1 MKYNFSLKKIALLPG
16 VLAMLG
22 AVAYARDNNIVE
34 EVAWVVGD
42 EPIWRSQIEDA
53 YDQYKYENTTVQGNP
68 YCFIPERL
76 AVEKLYLHQ
85 ADIDTIEIQESLV
98 ANQVESRI
106 NYFTANLGTREK
118 VEQYFR
124 KSLPEIRAELIENM
138 RNTSRIRQVQDN
150 LTSDLKI
157 TPSDVRKY
165 FDELPEDS
173 VPYVPTQV
181 EVQIITINP
190 VIPREE
196 VEDVK
201 ARLREYAD
209 LVNKGEREFSTLA
222 ILYSED
228 QGSAVRGGEVGY
240 LGRANLDPAYAA
252 VAFNLSDPK
261 RVSKIVESQYGYHI
275 IQLIDR
281 RGDRVNTRHILLR
294 PKVSD
299 QALTDALNKMDSIR
313 RDIVDNK
320 KFTFEEAA
328 RYISSDKDTRNN
340 NGIMVNEETGNAR
353 FEMKQLP
360 QEVSRKI
367 SSLEPGDISEP
378 FIMKDP
384 RKNSDV
390 IAMVKLTQRLPG
402 HKANIADDYQTIKS
416 MYESAQKS
424 KILKDWLDKKIA
436 STYIRIEDGW
446 RDCEF
451 EHPGWLKN
459 TQQSTT
465 Y

>member
-1 MKYNFSLKKIALLPG
+1 MPALIAMVG
-16 VLAMLG
+16 I
-22 AVAYARDNNIVE
+22 VAYARDNNIVE

-42 EPIWRSQIEDA
+42 EPIWRSQIEEA
-53 YDQYKYENTTVQGNP
+53 YDQYKYENASIQGNP

-98 ANQVESRI
+98 ASQVESRI

-124 KSLPEIRAELIENM
+124 KSLPDIRAELIENM
-138 RNTSRIRQVQDN
+138 RNSSRIRQVQEN
-150 LTSDLKI
+150 LTSDLKM
-157 TPSDVRKY
+157 TPSDGRKY
-165 FDELPEDS
+165 FDDLPEDS

-196 VEDVK
+196 IEDVK

-209 LVNKGEREFSTLA
+209 QVNNGEREFSTLA

-228 QGSAVRGGEVGY
+228 QGSAVRGGEIGY

-275 IQLIDR
+275 IQLIDK

-299 QALTDALNKMDSIR
+299 QALTDAIGRMDSLR
-313 RDIVDNK
+313 TDMVDNK

-340 NGIMVNEETGNAR
+340 NGIMVNEMTGNAR

-360 QEVSRKI
+360 QEVSRKVADMQ
-367 SSLEPGDISEP
+367 PGDISEP

-384 RKNSDV
+384 RKNNDI
-390 IAMVKLTQRLPG
+390 IAMVKLTARIPG

-416 MYESAQKS
+416 MYEHAPKA
-424 KILKDWLDKKIA
+424 KILKEWLDKKIA
-436 STYIRIEDGW
+436 PTYVSIEDGCH
-446 RDCEF
+446 DCDF

>member
-1 MKYNFSLKKIALLPG
+1 MKYNSSLKKFAIMPALIAMVG
-16 VLAMLG
+16 I
-22 AVAYARDNNIVE
+22 VAYARDNNIVE

-42 EPIWRSQIEDA
+42 EPIWRSQIEEA
-53 YDQYKYENTTVQGNP
+53 YDQYKYENASIQGNP

-98 ANQVESRI
+98 ASQVESRI

-124 KSLPEIRAELIENM
+124 KSLPDIRAELIENM
-138 RNTSRIRQVQDN
+138 RNSSRIRQVQEN
-150 LTSDLKI
+150 LTSNLKI

-165 FDELPEDS
+165 FDDLPEDS

-196 VEDVK
+196 IEDVK

-209 LVNKGEREFSTLA
+209 QVNNGEREFSTLA

-228 QGSAVRGGEVGY
+228 QGSAVRGGEIGY

-275 IQLIDR
+275 IQLIDK

-299 QALTDALNKMDSIR
+299 QALTDAIGRMDSLR
-313 RDIVDNK
+313 TDMVDNK

-340 NGIMVNEETGNAR
+340 NGIMVNEMTGNAR

-360 QEVSRKI
+360 QEVSRKVADMQ
-367 SSLEPGDISEP
+367 PGDISEP

-384 RKNSDV
+384 RKNNDI
-390 IAMVKLTQRLPG
+390 IAMVKLTARIPG

-416 MYESAQKS
+416 MYENAQKA

-436 STYIRIEDGW
+436 STYVRIEDGW

-451 EHPGWLKN
+451 EHQGWLKN

>member
-1 MKYNFSLKKIALLPG
+1 MPA
-16 VLAMLG
+16 VVAMVG
-22 AVAYARDNNIVE
+22 IVAYARENNVVE

-42 EPIWRSQIEDA
+42 EPIWRSQIEEA
-53 YDQYKYENTTVQGNP
+53 YDQYKYENTSVQGNP

-85 ADIDTIEIQESLV
+85 ADLDTIEIQESLV
-98 ANQVESRI
+98 ASQVESRI

-124 KSLPEIRAELIENM
+124 KSLPDIRAELIENM
-138 RNTSRIRQVQDN
+138 RNSSRIRQVQDN
-150 LTSDLKI
+150 LTSDLKV

-173 VPYVPTQV
+173 IPYVPTQV

-196 VEDVK
+196 IEDVK

-209 LVNKGEREFSTLA
+209 QVNKGEREFSTLA

-294 PKVSD
+294 PKVSE
-299 QALTDALNKMDSIR
+299 QSLIDALGRMDSIR
-313 RDIVDNK
+313 ADMVDNK
-320 KFTFEEAA
+320 KFSFEEAA

-353 FEMKQLP
+353 FEMQQLP
-360 QEVSRKI
+360 QEVSRKV
-367 SSLEPGDISEP
+367 STMEPGDVSEP

-384 RKNSDV
+384 RKNSDI
-390 IAMVKLTQRLPG
+390 IAMVKLTARIPG
-402 HKANIADDYQTIKS
+402 HKANIADDFQTIKS
-416 MYESAQKS
+416 MYESAQKT

-446 RDCEF
+446 RDCDF
-451 EHPGWLKN
+451 EHKGWLKN

>member
-1 MKYNFSLKKIALLPG
+1 MKYSFSLKKIAIMPAVVAIVG
-16 VLAMLG
+16 I
-22 AVAYARDNNIVE
+22 VAYARENNVVE

-42 EPIWRSQIEDA
+42 EPIWRSQIEEA
-53 YDQYKYENTTVQGNP
+53 YDQYKYENTSVQGNP

-85 ADIDTIEIQESLV
+85 ADLDTIEIQESLV
-98 ANQVESRI
+98 ASQVESRI

-124 KSLPEIRAELIENM
+124 KSLPDIRAELIENM
-138 RNTSRIRQVQDN
+138 RNSSRIRQVQEN
-150 LTSDLKI
+150 LTSDLKV

-173 VPYVPTQV
+173 IPYVPTQV

-196 VEDVK
+196 IEDVK

-209 LVNKGEREFSTLA
+209 QVNKGEREFSTLA

-240 LGRANLDPAYAA
+240 LGRANLDPAYAT

-294 PKVSD
+294 PKVSE
-299 QALTDALNKMDSIR
+299 QSLIDALGRMDSIR
-313 RDIVDNK
+313 ADMVDNK
-320 KFTFEEAA
+320 KFSFEEAA

-353 FEMKQLP
+353 FEMQQLP
-360 QEVSRKI
+360 QEVSRKV
-367 SSLEPGDISEP
+367 STMEPGDVSEP

-384 RKNSDV
+384 RKNSDI
-390 IAMVKLTQRLPG
+390 IAMMKLTARIPG
-402 HKANIADDYQTIKS
+402 HKANIADDFQTIKS
-416 MYESAQKS
+416 MYESAQKT

-446 RDCEF
+446 RDCDF
-451 EHPGWLKN
+451 EHKGWLKN

>member
-1 MKYNFSLKKIALLPG
+1 
-16 VLAMLG
+16 MLG

-42 EPIWRSQIEDA
+42 EPIWRSQIEEA
-53 YDQYKYENTTVQGNP
+53 YDQYKYENTSVQGNP

-85 ADIDTIEIQESLV
+85 ADLDTIEIQESLV

-138 RNTSRIRQVQDN
+138 RNTSRIRQVQEN
-150 LTSDLKI
+150 LTSDMKI

-173 VPYVPTQV
+173 VPYIPTQV

-196 VEDVK
+196 IEDVK

-209 LVNKGEREFSTLA
+209 QVNKGEREFSTLA

-228 QGSAVRGGEVGY
+228 SPTAVRGGEVGY

-294 PKVSD
+294 PRVSD
-299 QALTDALNKMDSIR
+299 KALTDALNKMDSIR
-313 RDIVDNK
+313 ADIVDGK
-320 KFTFEEAA
+320 KFSFEEAA

-360 QEVSRKI
+360 QEVSRKV
-367 SSLEPGDISEP
+367 SMLEPGDISEP
-378 FIMKDP
+378 FVMKDP
-384 RKNSDV
+384 RKNSDM
-390 IAMVKLTQRLPG
+390 IAMVKLTQRIPG
-402 HKANIADDYQTIKS
+402 HKANIADDFQTIKT
-416 MYESAQKS
+416 MYEGAQKS

-451 EHPGWLKN
+451 EHQGWLKN

>member
-1 MKYNFSLKKIALLPG
+1 MKYSFSLKKIAIMPA
-16 VLAMLG
+16 VVAMVG
-22 AVAYARDNNIVE
+22 IVAYARENNVVE

-42 EPIWRSQIEDA
+42 EPIWRSQIEEA
-53 YDQYKYENTTVQGNP
+53 YDQYKYENISVQGNP

-85 ADIDTIEIQESLV
+85 ADLDTIEIQESLV
-98 ANQVESRI
+98 ASQVESRI

-124 KSLPEIRAELIENM
+124 KSLPDIRAELIENM
-138 RNTSRIRQVQDN
+138 RNSSRIRQVQDN
-150 LTSDLKI
+150 LTSDLKV

-173 VPYVPTQV
+173 IPYVPTQV

-196 VEDVK
+196 IEDVK

-209 LVNKGEREFSTLA
+209 QVNKGEREFSTLA

-294 PKVSD
+294 PKVSE
-299 QALTDALNKMDSIR
+299 QSLIDALGRMDSIR
-313 RDIVDNK
+313 ADMVDNK
-320 KFTFEEAA
+320 KFSFEEAA

-353 FEMKQLP
+353 FEMQQLP
-360 QEVSRKI
+360 QEVSRKV
-367 SSLEPGDISEP
+367 STMEPGDVSEP

-384 RKNSDV
+384 RKNSDI
-390 IAMVKLTQRLPG
+390 IAMVKLTARIPG
-402 HKANIADDYQTIKS
+402 HKANIADDFQTIKS
-416 MYESAQKS
+416 MYESAQKT

-446 RDCEF
+446 RDCDF
-451 EHPGWLKN
+451 EHKGWLKN

>member
-1 MKYNFSLKKIALLPG
+1 MKYNSSLKKFAIMPALIAMVG
-16 VLAMLG
+16 I
-22 AVAYARDNNIVE
+22 VAYARDNNIVE

-42 EPIWRSQIEDA
+42 EPIWRSQIEEA
-53 YDQYKYENTTVQGNP
+53 YDQYKYENASIQGNP

-98 ANQVESRI
+98 ASQVESRI

-124 KSLPEIRAELIENM
+124 KSLPDIRAELIENM
-138 RNTSRIRQVQDN
+138 RNSSRIRQVQEN
-150 LTSDLKI
+150 LTSNLKI

-165 FDELPEDS
+165 FDDLPEDS

-196 VEDVK
+196 IEDVK

-209 LVNKGEREFSTLA
+209 QVNNGEREFSTLA

-228 QGSAVRGGEVGY
+228 QGSAVRGGEIGY

-275 IQLIDR
+275 IQLIDK

-299 QALTDALNKMDSIR
+299 QALTDAIGRMDSLR
-313 RDIVDNK
+313 TDMVDNK

-340 NGIMVNEETGNAR
+340 NGIMVNEMTGNAR

-360 QEVSRKI
+360 QEVSRKVADMQ
-367 SSLEPGDISEP
+367 PGDISEP

-384 RKNSDV
+384 RKNNDI
-390 IAMVKLTQRLPG
+390 IAMVKLTARIPG

-416 MYESAQKS
+416 MYENAQKA

-436 STYIRIEDGW
+436 STYVRIEDGW

-451 EHPGWLKN
+451 EHHGWLKN

>member
-1 MKYNFSLKKIALLPG
+1 MKYNLEELAIIPAVIAMVG
-16 VLAMLG
+16 I
-22 AVAYARDNNIVE
+22 VAYARDNNIVE

-42 EPIWRSQIEDA
+42 EPIWRSQIEEA
-53 YDQYKYENTTVQGNP
+53 YDQYKYENTTIDGNP
-68 YCFIPERL
+68 YCFIPERI

-85 ADIDTIEIQESLV
+85 ADLDTIEIQESLV
-98 ANQVESRI
+98 ASQVESRI

-124 KSLPEIRAELIENM
+124 KSLPDIRAELIENM
-138 RNTSRIRQVQDN
+138 RNSSRIRQVQDN
-150 LTSDLKI
+150 LTSDLKV

-173 VPYVPTQV
+173 IPYVPTQV

-196 VEDVK
+196 IEDVK

-209 LVNKGEREFSTLA
+209 QANRGEKEFSTLA

-294 PKVSD
+294 PKVSE
-299 QALTDALNKMDSIR
+299 QSLTDALGRMDSIR
-313 RDIVDNK
+313 ADMVDNK

-328 RYISSDKDTRNN
+328 RYISADKDTRNN
-340 NGIMVNEETGNAR
+340 NGVMVNEETGNAR

-360 QEVSRKI
+360 QEVSRKVAAMQ
-367 SSLEPGDISEP
+367 PGDVSEP

-384 RKNSDV
+384 RKNSDI
-390 IAMVKLTQRLPG
+390 IAMVKLTARIPG
-402 HKANIADDYQTIKS
+402 HKANIADDFQTIKS
-416 MYESAQKS
+416 MYEGAQKT

-451 EHPGWLKN
+451 EHKGWLKN

>member
-1 MKYNFSLKKIALLPG
+1 MPA
-16 VLAMLG
+16 VVAMVG
-22 AVAYARDNNIVE
+22 IVAYARENNVVE

-42 EPIWRSQIEDA
+42 EPIWRSQIEEA
-53 YDQYKYENTTVQGNP
+53 YDQYKYENTSVQGNP

-85 ADIDTIEIQESLV
+85 ADLDTIEIQESLV
-98 ANQVESRI
+98 ASQVESRI

-124 KSLPEIRAELIENM
+124 KSLPDIRAELIENM
-138 RNTSRIRQVQDN
+138 RNSSRIRQVQDN
-150 LTSDLKI
+150 LTSDLKV

-173 VPYVPTQV
+173 IPYVPTQV

-196 VEDVK
+196 IEDVK

-209 LVNKGEREFSTLA
+209 QVNKGEREFSTLA

-294 PKVSD
+294 PKVSE
-299 QALTDALNKMDSIR
+299 QSLIDALGRMDSIR
-313 RDIVDNK
+313 ADMVDNK
-320 KFTFEEAA
+320 KFSFEEAA

-353 FEMKQLP
+353 FEMQQLP
-360 QEVSRKI
+360 QEVSRKV
-367 SSLEPGDISEP
+367 STMEPGDVSEP

-384 RKNSDV
+384 RKT
-390 IAMVKLTQRLPG
+390 A
-402 HKANIADDYQTIKS
+402 
-416 MYESAQKS
+416 
-424 KILKDWLDKKIA
+424 ILLLW
-436 STYIRIEDGW
+436 
-446 RDCEF
+446 
-451 EHPGWLKN
+451 
-459 TQQSTT
+459 
-465 Y
+465 

>member
-1 MKYNFSLKKIALLPG
+1 
-16 VLAMLG
+16 MLG

-42 EPIWRSQIEDA
+42 EPIWRSQIEEA
-53 YDQYKYENTTVQGNP
+53 YDQYKYENTSVQGNP

-85 ADIDTIEIQESLV
+85 ADLDTIEIQESLV

-138 RNTSRIRQVQDN
+138 RNTSRIRQVQEN
-150 LTSDLKI
+150 LTSDMKI

-173 VPYVPTQV
+173 VPYIPTQV

-196 VEDVK
+196 IEDVK

-209 LVNKGEREFSTLA
+209 QVNKGEREFSTLA

-228 QGSAVRGGEVGY
+228 SPTAVRGGEVGY

-299 QALTDALNKMDSIR
+299 KALTDALNKMDSIR
-313 RDIVDNK
+313 ADIVDGK
-320 KFTFEEAA
+320 KFSFEEAA

-360 QEVSRKI
+360 QEVSRKV
-367 SSLEPGDISEP
+367 SMLEPGDISEP
-378 FIMKDP
+378 FVMKDP
-384 RKNSDV
+384 RKNSDM
-390 IAMVKLTQRLPG
+390 IAMVKLTQRIPG
-402 HKANIADDYQTIKS
+402 HKANIADDFQTIKT
-416 MYESAQKS
+416 MYEGAQKS

-451 EHPGWLKN
+451 EHQGWLKN

>member
-1 MKYNFSLKKIALLPG
+1 MPAVIAMVG
-16 VLAMLG
+16 I
-22 AVAYARDNNIVE
+22 VAYARDNNIVE

-42 EPIWRSQIEDA
+42 EPIWRSQIEEA
-53 YDQYKYENTTVQGNP
+53 YDQYKYENTTIDGNP
-68 YCFIPERL
+68 YCFIPERI

-85 ADIDTIEIQESLV
+85 ADLDTIEIQESLV
-98 ANQVESRI
+98 ASQVESRI

-124 KSLPEIRAELIENM
+124 KSLPDIRAELIENM
-138 RNTSRIRQVQDN
+138 RNSSRIRQVQDN
-150 LTSDLKI
+150 LTSDLKV

-173 VPYVPTQV
+173 IPYVPTQV

-196 VEDVK
+196 IEDVK

-209 LVNKGEREFSTLA
+209 QANRGEKEFSTLA

-275 IQLIDR
+275 IQLSDR

-294 PKVSD
+294 PKVSE
-299 QALTDALNKMDSIR
+299 QSLTDALGRMDSIR
-313 RDIVDNK
+313 ADMVDNK

-328 RYISSDKDTRNN
+328 RYISADKDTRNN
-340 NGIMVNEETGNAR
+340 NGVMVNEETGNAR

-360 QEVSRKI
+360 QEVSRKVAAMQ
-367 SSLEPGDISEP
+367 PGDVSEP

-384 RKNSDV
+384 RKNSDI
-390 IAMVKLTQRLPG
+390 IAMVKLTARIPG
-402 HKANIADDYQTIKS
+402 HKANIADDFQTIKS
-416 MYESAQKS
+416 MYEGAQKT

-451 EHPGWLKN
+451 EHKGWLKN

>member
-1 MKYNFSLKKIALLPG
+1 MKYSYSLKKIAIMPA
-16 VLAMLG
+16 VVAMVG
-22 AVAYARDNNIVE
+22 IVAYARENNVVE

-42 EPIWRSQIEDA
+42 EPIWRSQIEEA
-53 YDQYKYENTTVQGNP
+53 YDQYKYENTSVQGNP

-85 ADIDTIEIQESLV
+85 ADLDTIEIQESLV
-98 ANQVESRI
+98 ASQVESRI

-124 KSLPEIRAELIENM
+124 KSLPDIRAELIENM
-138 RNTSRIRQVQDN
+138 RNSSRIRQVQDN
-150 LTSDLKI
+150 LTSDLKV

-173 VPYVPTQV
+173 IPYVPTQV

-196 VEDVK
+196 IEDVK

-209 LVNKGEREFSTLA
+209 QVNKGEREFSTLA

-294 PKVSD
+294 PKVSE
-299 QALTDALNKMDSIR
+299 QSLIDALGRMDSIR
-313 RDIVDNK
+313 ADMVDNK
-320 KFTFEEAA
+320 KFSFEEAA

-353 FEMKQLP
+353 FEMQQLP
-360 QEVSRKI
+360 QEVSRKV
-367 SSLEPGDISEP
+367 STMEPGDVSEP

-384 RKNSDV
+384 RKNSDI
-390 IAMVKLTQRLPG
+390 IAMVKLTARIPG
-402 HKANIADDYQTIKS
+402 HKANIADDFQTIKS
-416 MYESAQKS
+416 MYESAQKT

-446 RDCEF
+446 RDCDF
-451 EHPGWLKN
+451 EHKGWLKN

>member
-1 MKYNFSLKKIALLPG
+1 
-16 VLAMLG
+16 MLG

-42 EPIWRSQIEDA
+42 EPIWRSQIEEA
-53 YDQYKYENTTVQGNP
+53 YDQYKYENTSVQGNP

-85 ADIDTIEIQESLV
+85 ADLDTIEIQESLV

-138 RNTSRIRQVQDN
+138 RNTSRIRQVQEN
-150 LTSDLKI
+150 LTSDMKI

-173 VPYVPTQV
+173 VPYIPTQV

-196 VEDVK
+196 IEDVK

-209 LVNKGEREFSTLA
+209 QVNKGEREFSTLA

-228 QGSAVRGGEVGY
+228 SPTAVRGGEVGY

-261 RVSKIVESQYGYHI
+261 KVSKIVESQYGYHI

-299 QALTDALNKMDSIR
+299 KALTDALNKMDSIR
-313 RDIVDNK
+313 ADIVDGK
-320 KFTFEEAA
+320 KFSFEEAA

-360 QEVSRKI
+360 QEVSRKV
-367 SSLEPGDISEP
+367 SMLEPGDISEP
-378 FIMKDP
+378 FVMKDP
-384 RKNSDV
+384 RKNSDM
-390 IAMVKLTQRLPG
+390 IAMVKLTQRIPG
-402 HKANIADDYQTIKS
+402 HKANIADDFQTIKT
-416 MYESAQKS
+416 MYEGAQKS

-451 EHPGWLKN
+451 EHQGWLKN

>member
-1 MKYNFSLKKIALLPG
+1 MKYSFSLKKIAIMPA
-16 VLAMLG
+16 VVAMVG
-22 AVAYARDNNIVE
+22 IVAYARENNVVE

-42 EPIWRSQIEDA
+42 EPIWRSQIEEA
-53 YDQYKYENTTVQGNP
+53 YDQYKYENTSVQGNP

-98 ANQVESRI
+98 ASQVESRI

-124 KSLPEIRAELIENM
+124 KSLPDIRAELIENM
-138 RNTSRIRQVQDN
+138 RNSSRIRQVQDN
-150 LTSDLKI
+150 LTSDLKV

-173 VPYVPTQV
+173 IPYVPTQV

-196 VEDVK
+196 IEDVK

-209 LVNKGEREFSTLA
+209 QVNKGEREFSTLA

-294 PKVSD
+294 PKVSE
-299 QALTDALNKMDSIR
+299 QSLIDALGRMDSIR
-313 RDIVDNK
+313 ADMVDNK
-320 KFTFEEAA
+320 KFSFEEAA

-353 FEMKQLP
+353 FEMQQLP
-360 QEVSRKI
+360 QEVSRKV
-367 SSLEPGDISEP
+367 STMEPGDVSEP

-384 RKNSDV
+384 RKNSDI
-390 IAMVKLTQRLPG
+390 IAMVKLTARIPG
-402 HKANIADDYQTIKS
+402 HKANIADDFQTIKS
-416 MYESAQKS
+416 MYESAQKT

-446 RDCEF
+446 RDCDF
-451 EHPGWLKN
+451 EHKGWLKN

>member
-1 MKYNFSLKKIALLPG
+1 MPA
-16 VLAMLG
+16 VVAMVG
-22 AVAYARDNNIVE
+22 IVAYARENNVVE

-42 EPIWRSQIEDA
+42 EPIWRSQIEEA
-53 YDQYKYENTTVQGNP
+53 YDQYKYENTSVQGNP

-85 ADIDTIEIQESLV
+85 ADLDTIEIQESLV
-98 ANQVESRI
+98 ASQVESRI

-124 KSLPEIRAELIENM
+124 KSLPDIRAELIENM
-138 RNTSRIRQVQDN
+138 RNSSRIRQVQDN
-150 LTSDLKI
+150 LTSDLKV

-173 VPYVPTQV
+173 IPYVPTQV

-196 VEDVK
+196 IEDVK

-209 LVNKGEREFSTLA
+209 QVNKGEREFSILA

-294 PKVSD
+294 PKVSE
-299 QALTDALNKMDSIR
+299 QSLIDALGRMDSIR
-313 RDIVDNK
+313 ADMVDNK
-320 KFTFEEAA
+320 KFSFEEAA

-353 FEMKQLP
+353 FEMQQLP
-360 QEVSRKI
+360 QEVSRKV
-367 SSLEPGDISEP
+367 STMEPGDVSEP

-384 RKNSDV
+384 RKNSDI
-390 IAMVKLTQRLPG
+390 IAMVKLTARIPG
-402 HKANIADDYQTIKS
+402 HKANIADDFQTIKS
-416 MYESAQKS
+416 MYESAQKT

-446 RDCEF
+446 RDCDF
-451 EHPGWLKN
+451 EHKGWLKN

>member
-1 MKYNFSLKKIALLPG
+1 MKYNLEKLAIIPAVIAMVG
-16 VLAMLG
+16 I
-22 AVAYARDNNIVE
+22 VAYARDNNIVE

-42 EPIWRSQIEDA
+42 EPIWRSQIEEA
-53 YDQYKYENTTVQGNP
+53 YDQYKYENTTIDGNP
-68 YCFIPERL
+68 YCFIPERI

-85 ADIDTIEIQESLV
+85 ADLDTIEIQESLV
-98 ANQVESRI
+98 ASQVESRI

-124 KSLPEIRAELIENM
+124 KSLPDIRAELIENM
-138 RNTSRIRQVQDN
+138 RNSSRIRQVQDN
-150 LTSDLKI
+150 LTSDLKV

-173 VPYVPTQV
+173 IPYVPTQV

-196 VEDVK
+196 IEDVK

-209 LVNKGEREFSTLA
+209 QANRGEKEFSTLA

-261 RVSKIVESQYGYHI
+261 RVSKIVETQYGYHI

-294 PKVSD
+294 PKVSE
-299 QALTDALNKMDSIR
+299 QSLTDALGRMDSIR
-313 RDIVDNK
+313 ADMVDNK

-328 RYISSDKDTRNN
+328 RYISADKDTRNN
-340 NGIMVNEETGNAR
+340 NGVMVNEETGNAR

-360 QEVSRKI
+360 QEVSRKVAAMQ
-367 SSLEPGDISEP
+367 PGDVSEP

-384 RKNSDV
+384 RKNSDI
-390 IAMVKLTQRLPG
+390 IAMVKLTARIPG
-402 HKANIADDYQTIKS
+402 HKANIADDFQTIKS
-416 MYESAQKS
+416 MYEGAQKT

-451 EHPGWLKN
+451 EHKGWLKN

>member
-1 MKYNFSLKKIALLPG
+1 MKYSFSLKKIAIMPA
-16 VLAMLG
+16 VVAMVG
-22 AVAYARDNNIVE
+22 IVAYARENNVVE

-42 EPIWRSQIEDA
+42 EPIWRSQIEEA
-53 YDQYKYENTTVQGNP
+53 YDQYKYENTSVQGNP

-85 ADIDTIEIQESLV
+85 ADLDTIEIQESLV
-98 ANQVESRI
+98 ASQVESRI

-124 KSLPEIRAELIENM
+124 KSLPDIRAELIENM
-138 RNTSRIRQVQDN
+138 RNSSRIRQVQDN
-150 LTSDLKI
+150 LTSDLKV

-173 VPYVPTQV
+173 IPYVPTQV

-196 VEDVK
+196 IEDVK

-209 LVNKGEREFSTLA
+209 QVNKGEREFSTLA

-294 PKVSD
+294 PKVSE
-299 QALTDALNKMDSIR
+299 QSLIDALGRMDSIR
-313 RDIVDNK
+313 ADMVDNK
-320 KFTFEEAA
+320 KFSFEEAA

-353 FEMKQLP
+353 FEMQQLP
-360 QEVSRKI
+360 QEVSRKV
-367 SSLEPGDISEP
+367 STMEPGDESEP

-384 RKNSDV
+384 RKNSDI
-390 IAMVKLTQRLPG
+390 IAMVKLTARIPG
-402 HKANIADDYQTIKS
+402 HKANIADDFQTIKS
-416 MYESAQKS
+416 MYESAQKT

-446 RDCEF
+446 RDCDF
-451 EHPGWLKN
+451 EHKGWLKN

>member
-1 MKYNFSLKKIALLPG
+1 MPAVIAMVG
-16 VLAMLG
+16 I
-22 AVAYARDNNIVE
+22 VAYARDNNIVE

-42 EPIWRSQIEDA
+42 EPIWRSQIEEA
-53 YDQYKYENTTVQGNP
+53 YDQYKYENTTIDGNP
-68 YCFIPERL
+68 YCFIPERI

-85 ADIDTIEIQESLV
+85 ADLDTIEIQESLV
-98 ANQVESRI
+98 ASQVESRI

-124 KSLPEIRAELIENM
+124 KSLPDIRAELIENM
-138 RNTSRIRQVQDN
+138 RNSSRIRQVQDN
-150 LTSDLKI
+150 LTSDLKV

-173 VPYVPTQV
+173 IPYVPTQV

-196 VEDVK
+196 IEDVK

-209 LVNKGEREFSTLA
+209 QANRGEKEFSTLA

-294 PKVSD
+294 PKVSE
-299 QALTDALNKMDSIR
+299 QSLTDALGRMDSIR
-313 RDIVDNK
+313 ADMVDNK

-328 RYISSDKDTRNN
+328 RYISADKDTRNN
-340 NGIMVNEETGNAR
+340 NGVMVNEDTGNAR

-360 QEVSRKI
+360 QEVSRKVAAMQ
-367 SSLEPGDISEP
+367 PGDVSEP

-384 RKNSDV
+384 RKNSDI
-390 IAMVKLTQRLPG
+390 IAMVKLTARIPG
-402 HKANIADDYQTIKS
+402 HKANIADDFQTIKS
-416 MYESAQKS
+416 MYEGAQKT

-451 EHPGWLKN
+451 EHKGWLKN

>member
-1 MKYNFSLKKIALLPG
+1 MKYSFSLKKIAIMPA
-16 VLAMLG
+16 VVAMVG
-22 AVAYARDNNIVE
+22 IVAYARENNVVE

-42 EPIWRSQIEDA
+42 EPIWRSQIEEA
-53 YDQYKYENTTVQGNP
+53 YDQYKYVNTSVQGNP

-85 ADIDTIEIQESLV
+85 ADLDTIEIQESLV
-98 ANQVESRI
+98 ASQVESRI

-124 KSLPEIRAELIENM
+124 KSLPDIRAELIENM
-138 RNTSRIRQVQDN
+138 RNSSRIRQVQDN
-150 LTSDLKI
+150 LTSDLKV

-173 VPYVPTQV
+173 IPYVPTQV

-196 VEDVK
+196 IEDVK

-209 LVNKGEREFSTLA
+209 QVNKGEREFSTLA

-294 PKVSD
+294 PKVSE
-299 QALTDALNKMDSIR
+299 QSLIDALGRMDSIR
-313 RDIVDNK
+313 ADMVDNK
-320 KFTFEEAA
+320 KFSFEEAA

-353 FEMKQLP
+353 FEMQQLP
-360 QEVSRKI
+360 QEVSRKV
-367 SSLEPGDISEP
+367 STMEPGDVSEP

-384 RKNSDV
+384 RKNSDI
-390 IAMVKLTQRLPG
+390 IAMVKLTARIPG
-402 HKANIADDYQTIKS
+402 HKANIADDFQTIKS
-416 MYESAQKS
+416 MYESAQKT

-446 RDCEF
+446 RDCDF
-451 EHPGWLKN
+451 EHKGWLKN

>member
-1 MKYNFSLKKIALLPG
+1 MKYSFSLKKIAIMPA
-16 VLAMLG
+16 VVAMVG
-22 AVAYARDNNIVE
+22 IVAYARENNVVE

-42 EPIWRSQIEDA
+42 EPIWRSQIEEA
-53 YDQYKYENTTVQGNP
+53 YDQYKYENTSVQGNP

-85 ADIDTIEIQESLV
+85 ADLDTIEIQESLV
-98 ANQVESRI
+98 ASQVESRI

-124 KSLPEIRAELIENM
+124 KSLPDIRAELIENM
-138 RNTSRIRQVQDN
+138 RNSSRIRQVQDN
-150 LTSDLKI
+150 LTSDLKV

-173 VPYVPTQV
+173 IPYVPTQV

-196 VEDVK
+196 IEDVK

-209 LVNKGEREFSTLA
+209 QVNKGEREFSILA

-294 PKVSD
+294 PKVSE
-299 QALTDALNKMDSIR
+299 QSLIDALGRMDSIR
-313 RDIVDNK
+313 ADMVDNK
-320 KFTFEEAA
+320 KFSFEEAA

-353 FEMKQLP
+353 FEMQQLP
-360 QEVSRKI
+360 QEVSRKV
-367 SSLEPGDISEP
+367 STMEPGDVSEP

-384 RKNSDV
+384 RKNSDI
-390 IAMVKLTQRLPG
+390 IAMVKLTARIPG
-402 HKANIADDYQTIKS
+402 HKANIADDFQTIKS
-416 MYESAQKS
+416 MYESAQKT

-446 RDCEF
+446 RDCDF
-451 EHPGWLKN
+451 EHKGWLKN

>member
-1 MKYNFSLKKIALLPG
+1 MKYSFSLKKIAIMPA
-16 VLAMLG
+16 VVAMVG
-22 AVAYARDNNIVE
+22 IVAYARENNVVE

-42 EPIWRSQIEDA
+42 EPIWRSQIEEA
-53 YDQYKYENTTVQGNP
+53 YDQYKYENTSVQGNP

-85 ADIDTIEIQESLV
+85 ADLDTIEIQESLV
-98 ANQVESRI
+98 ASQVESRI

-124 KSLPEIRAELIENM
+124 KSLPDIRAELIENM
-138 RNTSRIRQVQDN
+138 RNSSRIRQVQDN
-150 LTSDLKI
+150 LTSDFKV

-173 VPYVPTQV
+173 IPYVPTQV

-196 VEDVK
+196 IEDVK

-209 LVNKGEREFSTLA
+209 QVNKGEREFSTLA

-294 PKVSD
+294 PKVSE
-299 QALTDALNKMDSIR
+299 QSLIDALGRMDSIR
-313 RDIVDNK
+313 ADMVDNK
-320 KFTFEEAA
+320 KFSFEEAA

-353 FEMKQLP
+353 FEMQQLP
-360 QEVSRKI
+360 QEVSRKV
-367 SSLEPGDISEP
+367 STMEPGDVSEP

-384 RKNSDV
+384 RKNSDI
-390 IAMVKLTQRLPG
+390 IAMVKLTARIPG
-402 HKANIADDYQTIKS
+402 HKANIADDFQTIKS
-416 MYESAQKS
+416 MYESAQKT

-446 RDCEF
+446 RDCDF
-451 EHPGWLKN
+451 EHKGWLKN

>member
-1 MKYNFSLKKIALLPG
+1 MKYNLEKLAIMPAVIAMVG
-16 VLAMLG
+16 I
-22 AVAYARDNNIVE
+22 VAYARDNNIVE

-42 EPIWRSQIEDA
+42 EPIWRSQIEEA
-53 YDQYKYENTTVQGNP
+53 YDQYKYENTTIDGNP
-68 YCFIPERL
+68 YCFIPERI

-85 ADIDTIEIQESLV
+85 ADLDTIEIQESLV
-98 ANQVESRI
+98 ASQVESRI

-124 KSLPEIRAELIENM
+124 KSLPDIRAELIENM
-138 RNTSRIRQVQDN
+138 RNSSRIRQVQDN
-150 LTSDLKI
+150 LTSDLKV

-173 VPYVPTQV
+173 IPYVPTQV

-196 VEDVK
+196 IEDVK

-209 LVNKGEREFSTLA
+209 QANRGEKEFSTLA

-294 PKVSD
+294 PKVSE
-299 QALTDALNKMDSIR
+299 QSLTDALGRMDSIR
-313 RDIVDNK
+313 ADMVDNK

-328 RYISSDKDTRNN
+328 RYISADKDTRNN
-340 NGIMVNEETGNAR
+340 NGVMVNEETGNAR

-360 QEVSRKI
+360 QEVSRKVAAMQ
-367 SSLEPGDISEP
+367 PGDVSEP

-384 RKNSDV
+384 RKNSDI
-390 IAMVKLTQRLPG
+390 IAMVKLTARIPG
-402 HKANIADDYQTIKS
+402 HKANIADDFQTIKS
-416 MYESAQKS
+416 MYEGAQKT

-451 EHPGWLKN
+451 EHKGWLKN

>member
-1 MKYNFSLKKIALLPG
+1 MKYSFSLKKIAIMPA
-16 VLAMLG
+16 VVAMVG
-22 AVAYARDNNIVE
+22 IVAYARENNVVE

-42 EPIWRSQIEDA
+42 EPIWRSQIEEA
-53 YDQYKYENTTVQGNP
+53 YDQYKYENTSVQGNP

-85 ADIDTIEIQESLV
+85 ADLDTIEIQESLV
-98 ANQVESRI
+98 ASQVESRI

-124 KSLPEIRAELIENM
+124 KSLPDIRAELIENM
-138 RNTSRIRQVQDN
+138 RNSSRIRQVQDN
-150 LTSDLKI
+150 LTSDLKV

-173 VPYVPTQV
+173 IPYVPTQV

-196 VEDVK
+196 IEDVK

-209 LVNKGEREFSTLA
+209 QVNKGEREFSTLA

-294 PKVSD
+294 PKVSE
-299 QALTDALNKMDSIR
+299 QSLIDALGRMDSIR
-313 RDIVDNK
+313 ADMVDNK
-320 KFTFEEAA
+320 KFSFEEAA

-353 FEMKQLP
+353 FEMQQLP
-360 QEVSRKI
+360 QEVSRKV
-367 SSLEPGDISEP
+367 STMEPGDVSEP

-384 RKNSDV
+384 RKNSDI
-390 IAMVKLTQRLPG
+390 IAMVKLTARIPG
-402 HKANIADDYQTIKS
+402 HKANIADDFQTIKS
-416 MYESAQKS
+416 MYESAQKA

-446 RDCEF
+446 RDCDF
-451 EHPGWLKN
+451 EHKGWLKN

>member
-1 MKYNFSLKKIALLPG
+1 MKYSFSLKKIAIMPA
-16 VLAMLG
+16 VVAMVG
-22 AVAYARDNNIVE
+22 IVAYARENNVVE

-42 EPIWRSQIEDA
+42 EPIWRSQIEEA
-53 YDQYKYENTTVQGNP
+53 YDQYKYENTSVQGNP

-85 ADIDTIEIQESLV
+85 ADLDTIEIQESLV
-98 ANQVESRI
+98 ASQVESRI

-124 KSLPEIRAELIENM
+124 KSLPDIRAELIENM
-138 RNTSRIRQVQDN
+138 RNSSRIRQVQDN
-150 LTSDLKI
+150 LTSDLKV

-173 VPYVPTQV
+173 IPYVPTQV

-196 VEDVK
+196 IEDVK

-209 LVNKGEREFSTLA
+209 QVNKGEREFSTLA

-294 PKVSD
+294 PKVSE
-299 QALTDALNKMDSIR
+299 QSLIDALGRMDSIR
-313 RDIVDNK
+313 ADMVDNK
-320 KFTFEEAA
+320 KFSFEEAA

-353 FEMKQLP
+353 FEMQQLP
-360 QEVSRKI
+360 QEVSRKV
-367 SSLEPGDISEP
+367 STMEPGDVSEP

-384 RKNSDV
+384 RKT
-390 IAMVKLTQRLPG
+390 A
-402 HKANIADDYQTIKS
+402 
-416 MYESAQKS
+416 
-424 KILKDWLDKKIA
+424 ILLLW
-436 STYIRIEDGW
+436 
-446 RDCEF
+446 
-451 EHPGWLKN
+451 
-459 TQQSTT
+459 
-465 Y
+465 

>member
-1 MKYNFSLKKIALLPG
+1 MKYNSSLKKFAIMPALIAMVG
-16 VLAMLG
+16 I
-22 AVAYARDNNIVE
+22 VAYASDNNIVE

-42 EPIWRSQIEDA
+42 EPIWRSQIEEA
-53 YDQYKYENTTVQGNP
+53 YDQYKYENASIQGNP

-98 ANQVESRI
+98 ASQVESRI

-124 KSLPEIRAELIENM
+124 KSLPDIRAELIENM
-138 RNTSRIRQVQDN
+138 RNSSRIRQVQEN

-165 FDELPEDS
+165 FDDLPEDS

-196 VEDVK
+196 IEDVK

-209 LVNKGEREFSTLA
+209 QVNNGEREFSTLA

-228 QGSAVRGGEVGY
+228 QGSAVRGGEIGY

-275 IQLIDR
+275 IQLIDK

-299 QALTDALNKMDSIR
+299 QALTDAIGRMDSLR
-313 RDIVDNK
+313 TDMVDNK

-340 NGIMVNEETGNAR
+340 NGIMVNEMTGNAR

-360 QEVSRKI
+360 QEVSRKVADMQ
-367 SSLEPGDISEP
+367 PGDISEP

-384 RKNSDV
+384 RKNNDI
-390 IAMVKLTQRLPG
+390 IAMVKLTARIPG

-416 MYESAQKS
+416 MYENAQKA

-436 STYIRIEDGW
+436 STYVRIEDGW

-451 EHPGWLKN
+451 EHQGWLKN

>member
-1 MKYNFSLKKIALLPG
+1 M
-16 VLAMLG
+16 
-22 AVAYARDNNIVE
+22 
-34 EVAWVVGD
+34 
-42 EPIWRSQIEDA
+42 
-53 YDQYKYENTTVQGNP
+53 
-68 YCFIPERL
+68 
-76 AVEKLYLHQ
+76 
-85 ADIDTIEIQESLV
+85 
-98 ANQVESRI
+98 
-106 NYFTANLGTREK
+106 
-118 VEQYFR
+118 
-124 KSLPEIRAELIENM
+124 
-138 RNTSRIRQVQDN
+138 
-150 LTSDLKI
+150 
-157 TPSDVRKY
+157 
-165 FDELPEDS
+165 
-173 VPYVPTQV
+173 PTQV

-196 VEDVK
+196 IEDVK

-209 LVNKGEREFSTLA
+209 QVNNGEREFSTLA

-228 QGSAVRGGEVGY
+228 QGSAVRGGEIGY

-275 IQLIDR
+275 IQLIDK

-299 QALTDALNKMDSIR
+299 QALTDAIGRMDSLR
-313 RDIVDNK
+313 TDMVDNK

-340 NGIMVNEETGNAR
+340 NGIMVNEMTGNAR

-360 QEVSRKI
+360 QEVSRKVADMQ
-367 SSLEPGDISEP
+367 PGDISEP

-384 RKNSDV
+384 RKNNDI
-390 IAMVKLTQRLPG
+390 IAMVKLTARIPG

-416 MYESAQKS
+416 MYENAQKA

-436 STYIRIEDGW
+436 STYVRIEDGW

-451 EHPGWLKN
+451 EHQGWLKN

>member
-1 MKYNFSLKKIALLPG
+1 MKYSFSLKKIAIMPAVVAIVG
-16 VLAMLG
+16 I
-22 AVAYARDNNIVE
+22 VAYARENNVVE

-42 EPIWRSQIEDA
+42 EPIWRSQIEEA
-53 YDQYKYENTTVQGNP
+53 YDQYKYENTSVQGNP

-85 ADIDTIEIQESLV
+85 ADLDTIEIQESLV
-98 ANQVESRI
+98 ASQVESRI

-124 KSLPEIRAELIENM
+124 KSLPDIRAELIENM
-138 RNTSRIRQVQDN
+138 RNSSRIRQVQEN
-150 LTSDLKI
+150 LTSDLKV

-173 VPYVPTQV
+173 IPYVPTQV

-196 VEDVK
+196 IEDVK

-209 LVNKGEREFSTLA
+209 QVNKGEREFSTLA

-294 PKVSD
+294 PKVSE
-299 QALTDALNKMDSIR
+299 QSLIDALGRMDSIR
-313 RDIVDNK
+313 ADMVDNK
-320 KFTFEEAA
+320 KFSFEEAA

-353 FEMKQLP
+353 FEMQQLP
-360 QEVSRKI
+360 QEVSRKV
-367 SSLEPGDISEP
+367 STMEPGDVSEP

-384 RKNSDV
+384 RKNSDI
-390 IAMVKLTQRLPG
+390 IAMVKLTARIPG
-402 HKANIADDYQTIKS
+402 HKANIADDFQTIKS
-416 MYESAQKS
+416 MYESAQKT

-446 RDCEF
+446 RDCDF
-451 EHPGWLKN
+451 EHKGWLKN

>member
-1 MKYNFSLKKIALLPG
+1 MVGIFAL
-16 VLAMLG
+16 
-22 AVAYARDNNIVE
+22 ARDNNVIE

-53 YDQYKYENTTVQGNP
+53 YEQYRYENTDIPGDP
-68 YCFIPERL
+68 YCVIPEQI

-85 ADIDTIEIQESLV
+85 ADADTVEISESLV

-106 NYFTANLGTREK
+106 NYFIANFGTKEK
-118 VEQYFR
+118 VEEYFR
-124 KSLPEIRAELIENM
+124 KTIPQIREEMAENM
-138 RNTSRIRQVQDN
+138 RNSSRIRQVQESLTKN
-150 LTSDLKI
+150 LKV

-165 FDELPEDS
+165 FDALPEDS
-173 VPYVPTQV
+173 IPYVPMQV
-181 EVQIITINP
+181 EVQILTINP

-196 VEDVK
+196 IEDVK

-209 LVNKGEREFSTLA
+209 RINKGESQFSTLA
-222 ILYSED
+222 ILHSED

-252 VAFNLSDPK
+252 VAFQLNDTK

-275 IQLIDR
+275 IQLIDK

-299 QALTDALNKMDSIR
+299 KALSDALARLDSIKT
-313 RDIVDNK
+313 DMADG
-320 KFTFEEAA
+320 KFTFEEAT
-328 RYISSDKDTRNN
+328 RFISQDKDTRNN
-340 NGIMVNEETGNAR
+340 HGVMVNEMTGTSR
-353 FEMKQLP
+353 FEMSQLP
-360 QEVSRKI
+360 QEVARYVANLQPGEI
-367 SSLEPGDISEP
+367 SAP

-384 RKNSDV
+384 KSAKDIV
-390 IAMVKLTQRLPG
+390 AIVKLTSRIQG
-402 HKANIADDYQTIKS
+402 HKANLAEDYQVIKG
-416 MYESAQKS
+416 MYETAQKS
-424 KILKDWLDKKIA
+424 EILNKWLEKKIA
-436 STYIRIEDGW
+436 ETYVRIEDGW

-451 EHPGWLKN
+451 QHSGWLKSTGN
-459 TQQSTT
+459 TKR

>member
-1 MKYNFSLKKIALLPG
+1 MKYNLEKLAIIPAVIAMVG
-16 VLAMLG
+16 I
-22 AVAYARDNNIVE
+22 VAYARDNNIVE

-42 EPIWRSQIEDA
+42 EPIWRSQIEEA
-53 YDQYKYENTTVQGNP
+53 YDQYKYENTTIDGNP
-68 YCFIPERL
+68 YCFIPERI

-85 ADIDTIEIQESLV
+85 ADLDTIEIQESLV
-98 ANQVESRI
+98 ASQVESRI

-124 KSLPEIRAELIENM
+124 KSLPDIRAELIENM
-138 RNTSRIRQVQDN
+138 RNSSRIRQVQDN
-150 LTSDLKI
+150 LTSDLKV

-173 VPYVPTQV
+173 IPYVPTQV

-196 VEDVK
+196 IEDVK

-209 LVNKGEREFSTLA
+209 QANRGEKEFSTLA

-294 PKVSD
+294 PKVSE
-299 QALTDALNKMDSIR
+299 QSLTDALGRMDSIR
-313 RDIVDNK
+313 ADMVDNK

-328 RYISSDKDTRNN
+328 RYISADKDTRNN
-340 NGIMVNEETGNAR
+340 NGVMVNEETGNAR

-360 QEVSRKI
+360 QEVSRKVAAMQ
-367 SSLEPGDISEP
+367 PGDVSEP

-384 RKNSDV
+384 RKNSDI
-390 IAMVKLTQRLPG
+390 IAMVKLTARIPG
-402 HKANIADDYQTIKS
+402 HKANIADDFQTIKS
-416 MYESAQKS
+416 MYEGAQKT

-451 EHPGWLKN
+451 EHKGWLKN

>member
-1 MKYNFSLKKIALLPG
+1 MKFNSSLKKFAIMPALIAMVG
-16 VLAMLG
+16 I
-22 AVAYARDNNIVE
+22 VAYARDYNIVE

-42 EPIWRSQIEDA
+42 EPIWRSQIEEA
-53 YDQYKYENTTVQGNP
+53 YDQYKYENASIQGNP

-98 ANQVESRI
+98 ASQVESRI

-124 KSLPEIRAELIENM
+124 KSLPDIRAELIENM
-138 RNTSRIRQVQDN
+138 RNSSRIRQVQEN

-165 FDELPEDS
+165 FDDLPEDS

-196 VEDVK
+196 IEDVK

-209 LVNKGEREFSTLA
+209 QVNNGEREFSTLA

-228 QGSAVRGGEVGY
+228 QGSAVRGGEIGY

-275 IQLIDR
+275 IQLIDK

-299 QALTDALNKMDSIR
+299 QALTDAIGRMDSLR
-313 RDIVDNK
+313 TDMVDNK

-340 NGIMVNEETGNAR
+340 NGIMVNEMTGNAR

-360 QEVSRKI
+360 QEVSRKVADMQ
-367 SSLEPGDISEP
+367 PGDISEP

-384 RKNSDV
+384 RKNNDI
-390 IAMVKLTQRLPG
+390 IAMVKLTARIPG

-416 MYESAQKS
+416 MYENAQKA

-436 STYIRIEDGW
+436 STYVRIEDGW

-451 EHPGWLKN
+451 DHQGWLKN

>member
-1 MKYNFSLKKIALLPG
+1 MPALIAMVG
-16 VLAMLG
+16 I
-22 AVAYARDNNIVE
+22 VAYARDNNIVE

-42 EPIWRSQIEDA
+42 EPIWRSQIEEA
-53 YDQYKYENTTVQGNP
+53 YDQYKYENASIQGNP

-98 ANQVESRI
+98 ASQVESRI

-124 KSLPEIRAELIENM
+124 KSLPDIRAELIENM
-138 RNTSRIRQVQDN
+138 RNSSRIRQVQEN
-150 LTSDLKI
+150 LTSNLKI

-165 FDELPEDS
+165 FDDLPEDS

-196 VEDVK
+196 IEDVK

-209 LVNKGEREFSTLA
+209 QVNNGEREFSTLA

-228 QGSAVRGGEVGY
+228 QGSAVRGGEIGY

-275 IQLIDR
+275 IQLIDK

-299 QALTDALNKMDSIR
+299 QALTDAIGRMDSLR
-313 RDIVDNK
+313 TDMVDNK

-340 NGIMVNEETGNAR
+340 NGIMVNEMTGNAR

-360 QEVSRKI
+360 QEVSRKVADMQ
-367 SSLEPGDISEP
+367 PGDISEP

-384 RKNSDV
+384 RKNNDI
-390 IAMVKLTQRLPG
+390 IAMVKLTARIPG

-416 MYESAQKS
+416 MYENAQKA

-436 STYIRIEDGW
+436 STYVRIEDGW

-451 EHPGWLKN
+451 EHQGWLKN

>member
-1 MKYNFSLKKIALLPG
+1 MKYNLEKLAILPAVIAMVG
-16 VLAMLG
+16 I
-22 AVAYARDNNIVE
+22 VAYARDNNIVE

-42 EPIWRSQIEDA
+42 EPIWRSQIEEA
-53 YDQYKYENTTVQGNP
+53 YDQYKYENTTIDGNP
-68 YCFIPERL
+68 YCFIPERI

-85 ADIDTIEIQESLV
+85 ADLDTIEIQESLV
-98 ANQVESRI
+98 ASQVESRI

-124 KSLPEIRAELIENM
+124 KSLPDIRAELIENM
-138 RNTSRIRQVQDN
+138 RNSSRIRQVQDN
-150 LTSDLKI
+150 LTSDLKV

-173 VPYVPTQV
+173 IPYVPTQV

-196 VEDVK
+196 IEDVK

-209 LVNKGEREFSTLA
+209 QANRGEKEFSTLA

-294 PKVSD
+294 PKVSE
-299 QALTDALNKMDSIR
+299 QSLTDALGRMDSIR
-313 RDIVDNK
+313 ADMVDNK

-328 RYISSDKDTRNN
+328 RYISADKDTRNN
-340 NGIMVNEETGNAR
+340 NGVMVNEETGNAR

-360 QEVSRKI
+360 QEVSRKVAAMQ
-367 SSLEPGDISEP
+367 PGDVSEP

-384 RKNSDV
+384 RKNSDI
-390 IAMVKLTQRLPG
+390 IAMVKLTARIPG
-402 HKANIADDYQTIKS
+402 HKANIADDFQTIKS
-416 MYESAQKS
+416 MYEGAQKT

-451 EHPGWLKN
+451 EHKGWLKN

>member
-1 MKYNFSLKKIALLPG
+1 MKYNSSLKKFAIMPALIAMVG
-16 VLAMLG
+16 I
-22 AVAYARDNNIVE
+22 VAYARDNNIVE

-42 EPIWRSQIEDA
+42 EPIWRSQIEEA
-53 YDQYKYENTTVQGNP
+53 YDQYKYENASIQGNP

-98 ANQVESRI
+98 ASQVESRI

-124 KSLPEIRAELIENM
+124 KSLPDIRAELIENM
-138 RNTSRIRQVQDN
+138 RNSSRIRQVQEN

-165 FDELPEDS
+165 FDDLPEDS

-196 VEDVK
+196 IEDVK

-209 LVNKGEREFSTLA
+209 QVNNGEREFSTLA

-228 QGSAVRGGEVGY
+228 QGSAVRGGEIGY

-275 IQLIDR
+275 IQLIDK

-299 QALTDALNKMDSIR
+299 QALTDAIGRMDSLR
-313 RDIVDNK
+313 TDMVDNK

-340 NGIMVNEETGNAR
+340 NAIMVNEMTGNAR

-360 QEVSRKI
+360 QEEARRVADMQ
-367 SSLEPGDISEP
+367 PGDISEP

-384 RKNSDV
+384 RKNNDI
-390 IAMVKLTQRLPG
+390 IAMVKLTARIPG

-416 MYESAQKS
+416 MYENAQKA

-436 STYIRIEDGW
+436 STYVRIEDGW

-451 EHPGWLKN
+451 EHQGWLKN

>member
-1 MKYNFSLKKIALLPG
+1 MKYSFSLKKIAIMPA
-16 VLAMLG
+16 VVAMVG
-22 AVAYARDNNIVE
+22 IVAYARENNVVE

-42 EPIWRSQIEDA
+42 EPIWRSQIEEA
-53 YDQYKYENTTVQGNP
+53 YDQYKYENTSVQGNP

-85 ADIDTIEIQESLV
+85 ADLDTIEIQESLV
-98 ANQVESRI
+98 ASQVESRI

-124 KSLPEIRAELIENM
+124 KSLPDIRAELIENM
-138 RNTSRIRQVQDN
+138 RNSSRIRQVQDN
-150 LTSDLKI
+150 LTSDLKV

-173 VPYVPTQV
+173 IPYVPTQV

-196 VEDVK
+196 IEDVK

-209 LVNKGEREFSTLA
+209 QVNKGEREFSTLA

-294 PKVSD
+294 PKVSE
-299 QALTDALNKMDSIR
+299 QSLIDALGRMDSIR
-313 RDIVDNK
+313 ADMVDNK
-320 KFTFEEAA
+320 KFSFEEAA

-340 NGIMVNEETGNAR
+340 NGIMVNEETANAR
-353 FEMKQLP
+353 FEMQQLP
-360 QEVSRKI
+360 QEVSRKV
-367 SSLEPGDISEP
+367 STMEPGDVSEP

-384 RKNSDV
+384 RKNSDI
-390 IAMVKLTQRLPG
+390 IAMVKLTARIPG
-402 HKANIADDYQTIKS
+402 HKANIADDFQTIKS
-416 MYESAQKS
+416 MYESAQKT

-446 RDCEF
+446 RDCDF
-451 EHPGWLKN
+451 EHKGWLKN

>member
-1 MKYNFSLKKIALLPG
+1 MPAVIAMVG
-16 VLAMLG
+16 I
-22 AVAYARDNNIVE
+22 VAYARDNNIVE

-42 EPIWRSQIEDA
+42 EPIWRSQIEEA
-53 YDQYKYENTTVQGNP
+53 YDQYKYENTTIDGNP
-68 YCFIPERL
+68 YCFIPERI

-85 ADIDTIEIQESLV
+85 ADLDTIEIQESLV
-98 ANQVESRI
+98 ASQVESRI

-124 KSLPEIRAELIENM
+124 KSLPDIRAELIENM
-138 RNTSRIRQVQDN
+138 RNSSRIRQVQDN
-150 LTSDLKI
+150 LTSDLKV

-173 VPYVPTQV
+173 IPYVPTQV

-196 VEDVK
+196 IEDVK

-209 LVNKGEREFSTLA
+209 QANRGEKEFSTLA

-275 IQLIDR
+275 IQLIHR

-294 PKVSD
+294 PKVSE
-299 QALTDALNKMDSIR
+299 QSLTDALGRMDSIR
-313 RDIVDNK
+313 ADMVDNK

-328 RYISSDKDTRNN
+328 RYSSPDKDTRNN
-340 NGIMVNEETGNAR
+340 NGVMVNEETGNAR

-360 QEVSRKI
+360 QEVSRKVAAMQ
-367 SSLEPGDISEP
+367 PGDVSEP

-384 RKNSDV
+384 RKNSDI
-390 IAMVKLTQRLPG
+390 IAMVKLTARIPG
-402 HKANIADDYQTIKS
+402 HKANIADDFQTIKS
-416 MYESAQKS
+416 MYEGAQKT

-451 EHPGWLKN
+451 EHKGWLKN

>member
-1 MKYNFSLKKIALLPG
+1 MKYSFSLKKIAIMPA
-16 VLAMLG
+16 VVAMVG
-22 AVAYARDNNIVE
+22 IVAYARENNVVE

-42 EPIWRSQIEDA
+42 EPIWRSQIEEA
-53 YDQYKYENTTVQGNP
+53 YDQYKYENTSVQGNP

-85 ADIDTIEIQESLV
+85 ADLDTIEIQESLV
-98 ANQVESRI
+98 ASQVESRI

-124 KSLPEIRAELIENM
+124 KSLPDIRAELIENM
-138 RNTSRIRQVQDN
+138 RNSSRIRQVQDN
-150 LTSDLKI
+150 LTSDLKV

-173 VPYVPTQV
+173 IPYVPTQV

-196 VEDVK
+196 IEDVK

-209 LVNKGEREFSTLA
+209 QVNKGEREFSTLA

-294 PKVSD
+294 PKVSE
-299 QALTDALNKMDSIR
+299 QSLIDALGRMDSIR
-313 RDIVDNK
+313 ADMVDNK
-320 KFTFEEAA
+320 KFSFEEAA

-353 FEMKQLP
+353 FEMQQLP
-360 QEVSRKI
+360 QEVSRKV
-367 SSLEPGDISEP
+367 STMEPGDVSEP

-384 RKNSDV
+384 RKNRDI
-390 IAMVKLTQRLPG
+390 IAMVKLTARIPG
-402 HKANIADDYQTIKS
+402 HKANIADDFQTIKS
-416 MYESAQKS
+416 MYESAQKT

-446 RDCEF
+446 RDCDF
-451 EHPGWLKN
+451 EHKGWLKN